1 MIYYQNRISFDI
13 AYLYKNNNSF
23 CGILI
28 SPEMVIKY
36 IYFHLNYTI
45 QIFDLY
51 FHIDKYKNN

>member
-45 QIFDLY
+45 QIF
-51 FHIDKYKNN
+51 